1 MLILKTEPVGSS
13 ILPLA
18 TKLRL
23 GGAKRNRLIVRHEC
37 Q

>member
-18 TKLRL
+18 TKFAALRF
-23 GGAKRNRLIVRHEC
+23 AQNANKPYEY
-37 Q
+37 